1 MTGIQARLT
10 SPHERSRLAFA
21 CWLREERQAV
31 RAKLPYFIGTLPTP
45 DNSLPI
51 AASEE
56 VYLNAQVQSSLSGS
70 ELLVRSCLNRTA
82 PGDPVHSGVEILTAI
97 FAKISLD
104 LEAHREVMRSNQPR
118 RNWQQDGEWHPS
130 RSTAVQC
137 VIGTMAAETG
147 SLAETADCLNDGSPK
162 GETPGIATDN
172 IRNACLRFASDNQW
186 LFRITADDPTLV
198 KLDAVL
204 RSHGWEEA
212 ATAEVWKRVKAARHP
227 VPVDLEFARALHRQ
241 GLILE
246 WLTAAE
252 AEAPMP
258 PLDRLRR
265 TSSILLG
272 QQARYLNSRL
282 KKLDQAAARG
292 RK

>member
-21 CWLREERQAV
+21 CWLREEREAV

-45 DNSLPI
+45 DNSRPI
-51 AASEE
+51 TPSEE
-56 VYLNAQVQSSLSGS
+56 VYLDALVRSNLNGS
-70 ELLVRSCLNRTA
+70 ELLVRSCLNRNT
-82 PGDPVHSGVEILTAI
+82 PGGPVHAGVEILTAI
-97 FAKISLD
+97 FAKTSLD
-104 LEAHREVMRSNQPR
+104 LEAHREVVRSNQPR

-130 RSTAVQC
+130 RSTAVKC
-137 VIGTMAAETG
+137 VVGTMAAETG
-147 SLAETADCLNDGSPK
+147 SVAETADRLNDGSPK
-162 GETPGIATDN
+162 GETPGIAADN

-186 LFRITADDPTLV
+186 LFRITTDDPTLA

-204 RSHGWEEA
+204 RSLGWEEA
-212 ATAEVWKRVKAARHP
+212 ATAAVWKRVKAARHP
-227 VPVDLEFARALHRQ
+227 VPADLDFAR
-241 GLILE
+241 GLLRE
-246 WLTAAE
+246 GLMFDWLTAAE

-258 PLDRLRR
+258 PSDRLRR

-272 QQARYLNSRL
+272 QQARYLNSKL
-282 KKLDQAAARG
+282 KKLDQAATRG